1 MFAKIDYGE
10 FNKQMRAYIALPD
23 KERKQAYLELLKENR
38 TLKSSPIAVKT
49 ANNINNDYKIEADIL
64 NVVLFKR
71 RIIEGGK
78 SKGEIVWDAISYE
91 PNVKEAL
98 KTLVKREINGTGLKD
113 FKAVVDKVDELMEQI
128 NHFKVNYEVPESKV
142 LE

>member
-10 FNKQMRAYIALPD
+10 FNEQMRAYIALPD
-23 KERKQAYLELLKENR
+23 KERKQAYLQLLKENK

-49 ANNINNDYKIEADIL
+49 ANNINDDYKIEADAL
-64 NVVLFKR
+64 NVTLFKR
-71 RIIEGGK
+71 KVIEKGK
-78 SKGEIVWDAISYE
+78 NEGEIAWVPISYE

-98 KTLVKREINGTGLKD
+98 KTLARREINGTGLKD
-113 FKAVVDKVDELMEQI
+113 FKAVVDKVDELVEQI
-128 NHFKVNYEVPESKV
+128 NRFKVNYEVLEGKV